1 MKTKIQILLLLLS
14 FGIFISCRGND
25 TPENETSDNQEQ
37 NDENNRTEDST
48 ATLSD
53 IEKDE
58 TKNDNE
64 PKSIRL
70 NDELSLEERFLEVI
84 EDGGEAS
91 SWVADDEYQS
101 VFAFS
106 KEKNRFK
113 YSFKKGKDKYE
124 GDWKFEGQL
133 FSIKIDGDEW
143 NPIPLTVVDRETLV
157 MMNLEFKAEK

>member
-14 FGIFISCRGND
+14 LGVFFSCGGNNET
-25 TPENETSDNQEQ
+25 TPENQDNQEQ
-37 NDENNRTEDST
+37 AEENNTTEDST
-48 ATLSD
+48 ANVSD
-53 IEKDE
+53 PDNTDQDKSTE
-58 TKNDNE
+58 T
-64 PKSIRL
+64 KSIRL
-70 NDELSLEERFLEVI
+70 SEDLSLEGRFLEVI
-84 EDGGEAS
+84 EEDGNAV

-106 KEKNRFK
+106 KENNRFK

-124 GDWKFEGQL
+124 GEWKFEGEL